1 MGYVHPT
8 MIQKEALPY
17 ALKGRDIIGL
27 AQTGS
32 GKTAAFALPILQVR
46 ITSPPLL
53 MRCNTD
59 VAPLTQC
66 ATTRFIFYSVASSP
80 HHTLLS
86 VSTPSPAA

>member
-53 MRCNTD
+53 RD
-59 VAPLTQC
+59 
-66 ATTRFIFYSVASSP
+66 ATPTWR
-80 HHTLLS
+80 H
-86 VSTPSPAA
+86 